1 MAGGI
6 FISQIEKINSAES
19 WDEAKPLL
27 LEALREISDH
37 LPQVLIVATEG
48 KPEFEIKA
56 DPGKALVLNTSEK
69 SIAAGDGVAF
79 VKEKDPGKK
88 TGWRELQLL

>member
-1 MAGGI
+1 MAGGV
-6 FISQIEKINSAES
+6 FISQIEKINSVES
-19 WDEAKPLL
+19 WEEARPLL

-37 LPQVLIVATEG
+37 LPQVAIVATKG

-56 DPGKALVLNTSEK
+56 DPGKVLVLNTDEG

-79 VKEKDPGKK
+79 VKEKDPGLK
-88 TGWRELQLL
+88 TGWRQLQLL

>member
-1 MAGGI
+1 MAGGV
-6 FISQIEKINSAES
+6 FISQIEKINSVES
-19 WDEAKPLL
+19 WEEARPLL

-37 LPQVLIVATEG
+37 LPQVTIVATKG

-56 DPGKALVLNTSEK
+56 DPGKVLVLNTDEG

-79 VKEKDPGKK
+79 VKEKDPGLK